1 VNYILKVNKPTKPLI
16 TEIIHYDVV
25 QLPKY
30 KHDKFVEEELIK
42 KYIMYSSPTPSEI
55 IAVEP

>member
-1 VNYILKVNKPTKPLI
+1 M
-16 TEIIHYDVV
+16 HYEVT
-25 QLPKY
+25 QFPKY

-55 IAVEP
+55 ISVDPWL